1 MNKEDL
7 VSYVA
12 TQARLTK
19 KDAAGAVEA
28 VLENILACL
37 EKGETVK
44 LAGFGAFEVKTHK
57 ERKGINPITK
67 EVIDIPAMK
76 AISFRA
82 GKTAKERVNK

>member
-7 VSYVA
+7 VSCVA

-28 VLENILACL
+28 VLENILVCL

-57 ERKGINPITK
+57 ARKGINPITK
-67 EVIDIPAMK
+67 EVIDIPEMK